1 MSNVKSSTL
10 RVIIENVYSAKD
22 HANGIQIL
30 MAHLEKPD
38 CPIRS
43 LEASGIVMRAKQCPT
58 LLALQKY
65 LTNSWFKYE
74 GLSCTRRE
82 RY

>member
-1 MSNVKSSTL
+1 MSNAKSSTL

-43 LEASGIVMRAKQCPT
+43 LEAIGIVMRAKQCPT

-65 LTNSWFKYE
+65 LTNSWFRYE
-74 GLSCTRRE
+74 MGPVNRRS